1 MPISDRIIHMLFVLA
16 VMSVVGHHVAL
27 AGNGDKIKAGALTQA
42 SLAVPPVTA
51 PSTGSKSGE
60 TAIAALTRQA
70 DEGDI
75 YAKWRLAE
83 AYARGLGAK
92 RDLKR
97 AYHLFVSVA
106 QHHNPT
112 DQNTTLTSVTVEAMM
127 AVAGYLR
134 KGSEG
139 AGIPRQPRRAFRIY
153 QYIAMLYSHPR
164 AQYVLGQMYLKGE
177 GVRRD
182 VRRGMRWLNLA
193 ARKSYA
199 AAQAALGE
207 YFLKQHKNGKSDRS
221 KGLAWLLLAKQN
233 ARGKNTRQSLA
244 ARYDAVF
251 DLANK
256 SERIQAHSLA
266 ENWANNKTR

>member
-1 MPISDRIIHMLFVLA
+1 MLFALA
-16 VMSVVGHHVAL
+16 VMSVAGHHAAL
-27 AGNGDKIKAGALTQA
+27 AGNGDKIEAGTLTQA
-42 SLAVPPVTA
+42 SLAVPPATA
-51 PSTGSKSGE
+51 PSAGGKNANP
-60 TAIAALTRQA
+60 AIAALTRQA

-83 AYARGLGAK
+83 AYARGLGTK

-106 QHHNPT
+106 QNHNPT
-112 DQNTTLTSVTVEAMM
+112 DQNTTLTSISVEAMM

-134 KGSEG
+134 KGSKA

-164 AQYVLGQMYLKGE
+164 AQFLLGQMYLKGE

-193 ARKSYA
+193 AHKSYA

-244 ARYDAVF
+244 ARYEAVF

-256 SERIQAHSLA
+256 SERSQAQTLA
-266 ENWANNKTR
+266 ENWASNKGR

>member
-1 MPISDRIIHMLFVLA
+1 MRISDRLLRMLALVA
-16 VMSVVGHHVAL
+16 MVTVVGHHAAL
-27 AGNGDKIKAGALTQA
+27 AGNGDKLKAGALTQA
-42 SLAVPPVTA
+42 SLAVPPVA
-51 PSTGSKSGE
+51 ALPDGDKGGE
-60 TAIAALTRQA
+60 LTIATLTRQA
-70 DEGDI
+70 EEGDL

-83 AYARGLGAK
+83 AYARGLGT
-92 RDLKR
+92 RPDLKR
-97 AYHLFVSVA
+97 AYHLFLSVA
-106 QHHNPT
+106 QHHNPA

-127 AVAGYLR
+127 AVADYLR
-134 KGSEG
+134 KGNKA
-139 AGIPRQPRRAFRIY
+139 AGIPLRPQRAFRIY
-153 QYIAMLYSHPR
+153 QYVAMLYSHPR
-164 AQYVLGQMYLKGE
+164 AQFVLGQMYLKGE

-207 YFLKQHKNGKSDRS
+207 YYLRQHKNGKSDRS
-221 KGLAWLLLAKQN
+221 RGLAWLLLAKQN

-251 DLANK
+251 DLANQN
-256 SERIQAHSLA
+256 ERTQAHSLA